1 MRRLDSAAATRETLA
16 LCHGASYLDLV
27 ESEIGA
33 GRRMLSTG
41 DTHVGPQSLEAA
53 RAAAGAVCAAVDAVA
68 AGEVEQAFCALRP
81 PGHHARPAQGMGFCV
96 FNNVAVAARHAMR
109 RHGLERVLIADWDV
123 HHGNGTQDIFYRD
136 PDVLFFSTHQS
147 PWYPGTGAAGE
158 TGDGA
163 GAGTTINCPFPSGSG
178 RSEVLGAFRDLL
190 LPAAEA
196 FRPDLVMV
204 SAGFDSR
211 LGDPLGQFRL
221 LDEDFREMTL
231 LLRGG
236 GRAARGRTPRLRAG
250 RRLQPEGPR
259 RRRGQP
265 RRGPA
270 RVGVRARRAPSVH
283 ADGDDPRRGDRRVA
297 RVLELQVH
305 AATDERHLQ
314 HGAAPARPA
323 HGHRDGIGA
332 EQRMARNPD
341 LPLPDPQ
348 LVMPVGGLDQHATA
362 LPEGRETQ
370 AALDFR
376 PHDVPADL
384 FRESAQRGAQARS
397 RPAGSLRPA

>member
-1 MRRLDSAAATRETLA
+1 MPTTALLAPDASLAHRTPHGHPERAERFRAVTSALDTGGLGARMRRLDSAAATRETLA

-109 RHGLERVLIADWDV
+109 RHGLERILIADWDV

-231 LLRGG
+231 LLREVAGQHAG
-236 GRAARGRTPRLRAG
+236 GRLVSALEGGYSLKGLAA
-250 RRLQPEGPR
+250 
-259 RRRGQP
+259 
-265 RRGPA
+265 
-270 RVGVRARRAPSVH
+270 GVASHV
-283 ADGDDPRRGDRRVA
+283 
-297 RVLELQVH
+297 
-305 AATDERHLQ
+305 
-314 HGAAPARPA
+314 
-323 HGHRDGIGA
+323 
-332 EQRMARNPD
+332 
-341 LPLPDPQ
+341 
-348 LVMPVGGLDQHATA
+348 
-362 LPEGRETQ
+362 
-370 AALDFR
+370 AAL
-376 PHDVPADL
+376 L
-384 FRESAQRGAQARS
+384 E
-397 RPAGSLRPA
+397 